1 MPYPFIL
8 LEFLLIYYAFYYIPL
23 FGGIFP
29 LIFEYNGG
37 IFPQKLHDLS
47 FLWGNFPIDYLKE
60 AKAISNIIFLT
71 NEEKQNVTVGFSKK
85 EFKNHKGVSG
95 LKYYLIVMYLRKHLE
110 TFGQVTLTLNRLLE
124 ECGYS
129 TKSHNKSIYS
139 DFREIIKTEIINNGY
154 ATCDVDIF
162 TVNPTEMFSLQLSDK
177 KNIFYTKDNFVQFSV
192 EEYEHIA
199 NSNGKINKS
208 VLVGVYLFIKQYII
222 DYPSDTISPP
232 RISYPSKQQ
241 IKKGIGIS
249 STTTIENA
257 ITTLLSMEMIY
268 LRTDMFVENT
278 EEEGIY
284 VPTRNVF
291 ALNGEE
297 LIGDAVLVELE
308 RIYNKKVYN
317 KDDVPGKI
325 RYLTKEKG

>member
-1 MPYPFIL
+1 MFIPY
-8 LEFLLIYYAFYYIPL
+8 YFY
-23 FGGIFP
+23 GKIFP
-29 LIFEYNGG
+29 
-37 IFPQKLHDLS
+37 S
-47 FLWGNFPIDYLKE
+47 TKE
-60 AKAISNIIFLT
+60 ANNINDIIFLS
-71 NEEKQNVTVGFSKK
+71 NEEKPNVTVGFSKK

-95 LKYYLIVMYLRKHLE
+95 LKYYLIIMYLRKHLE
-110 TFGQVTLTLNRLLE
+110 TFGQVALTLNRLLD

-139 DFREIIKTEIINNGY
+139 DFREIIKTEVINKGY

-162 TVNPTEMFSLQLSDK
+162 TVNPTEMFTLQLSDK

-192 EEYEHIA
+192 DEYEQIV
-199 NSNGKINKS
+199 NSNSNINKS

-222 DYPSDTISPP
+222 DYPNDVISPP
-232 RISYPSKQQ
+232 KISYPSKQQ

-249 STTTIENA
+249 SATTIENA
-257 ITTLLSMEMIY
+257 ISALTDMKMIY
-268 LRTDMFVENT
+268 VRSDMFVENT
-278 EEEGIY
+278 DEEDIY

-297 LIGDAVLVELE
+297 LIGDAILVELE
-308 RIYNKKVYN
+308 RIYNKKVYD

-325 RYLTKEKG
+325 KYLTKEKDGKENY

>member
-1 MPYPFIL
+1 M
-8 LEFLLIYYAFYYIPL
+8 
-23 FGGIFP
+23 
-29 LIFEYNGG
+29 IFEYNGG
-37 IFPQKLHDLS
+37 IFPQKLYDLS

-60 AKAISNIIFLT
+60 AKAISNIIFLP
-71 NEEKQNVTVGFSKK
+71 NEEKSNVTVGFSKK

-139 DFREIIKTEIINNGY
+139 DFREIIKTEIINKGY

-278 EEEGIY
+278 EEDGVY

-297 LIGDAVLVELE
+297 LIGDAVLIELE
-308 RIYNKKVYN
+308 RIYNKKVYD

-325 RYLTKEKG
+325 KYLTKQKG

>member
-1 MPYPFIL
+1 M
-8 LEFLLIYYAFYYIPL
+8 
-23 FGGIFP
+23 
-29 LIFEYNGG
+29 IFEYNGG

-60 AKAISNIIFLT
+60 AKAISNIIFLP
-71 NEEKQNVTVGFSKK
+71 NEEKSNVTVGFSKK

-139 DFREIIKTEIINNGY
+139 DFREIIKTEIINKGY
-154 ATCDVDIF
+154 ATCDIDIF
-162 TVNPTEMFSLQLSDK
+162 TVNPSEIFSLQLSNK
-177 KNIFYTKDNFVQFSV
+177 KNIFYTKDSFVQFSID
-192 EEYEHIA
+192 EYEHIA
-199 NSNGKINKS
+199 NSNSKINKS
-208 VLVGVYLFIKQYII
+208 VLAGVYLFIKQYII

-232 RISYPSKQQ
+232 RVSYPSKQQ

-297 LIGDAVLVELE
+297 LIGDAILVELE

-317 KDDVPGKI
+317 KDDIPGKI
-325 RYLTKEKG
+325 KYLTKEKG

>member
-1 MPYPFIL
+1 M
-8 LEFLLIYYAFYYIPL
+8 
-23 FGGIFP
+23 
-29 LIFEYNGG
+29 IFEYNGG

-60 AKAISNIIFLT
+60 AKAISNIIFLP
-71 NEEKQNVTVGFSKK
+71 NEEKSNVTVGFSKK

-139 DFREIIKTEIINNGY
+139 DFREIIKTEIINKGY

-192 EEYEHIA
+192 DEYENI
-199 NSNGKINKS
+199 SNASAKINKS
-208 VLVGVYLFIKQYII
+208 VLAGVYLFIKQYII
-222 DYPSDTISPP
+222 ESDVPIPKV
-232 RISYPSKQQ
+232 SYPSKQQ
-241 IKKGIGIS
+241 IKKGIGIA

-257 ITTLLSMEMIY
+257 ISTLSEMGMIY
-268 LRTDMFVENT
+268 VRSEMFVENT
-278 EEEGIY
+278 EVEGEFI
-284 VPTRNVF
+284 PTRNVF
-291 ALNGEE
+291 ALNEEE
-297 LIGDAVLVELE
+297 LYGDEILVELE
-308 RIYNKKVYN
+308 KVYRR
-317 KDDVPGKI
+317 KVYDREDVTGRIKF
-325 RYLTKEKG
+325 LDKEKGWWIIGICKWKAFS

>member
-1 MPYPFIL
+1 M
-8 LEFLLIYYAFYYIPL
+8 
-23 FGGIFP
+23 
-29 LIFEYNGG
+29 IFEYNGG

-60 AKAISNIIFLT
+60 AKAISNIIFLP
-71 NEEKQNVTVGFSKK
+71 NEEKSNVTVGFSKK

-139 DFREIIKTEIINNGY
+139 DFREIIKTEIINKGY

-192 EEYEHIA
+192 DEYEHIA

-208 VLVGVYLFIKQYII
+208 VLAGVYLFIKQYII

-257 ITTLLSMEMIY
+257 IATLLSMEMIY

-278 EEEGIY
+278 EEDGVY

-297 LIGDAVLVELE
+297 LIGDAILVELE

-325 RYLTKEKG
+325 KYLTKEKG